1 MTDEVFN
8 IVSAIG
14 IGLTFLA
21 SIAAVIVSIISLRYS
36 NKGAKRSGYLST
48 ITTSRDKW
56 SKSLRDSASLYFT
69 QIARICSEQ
78 EGNLGE
84 IYNELTHYHF
94 AIVLLLFEQD
104 VEIHDNMSIVRS
116 KAFEIVEQSN
126 IITQQY
132 KKLKEVSYITEED
145 IESQESV
152 IDARQK
158 MSMLRTSILND
169 YQGRIFD
176 GIRNLIEREWRKQ
189 QYEATDMWKEK

>member
-1 MTDEVFN
+1 M
-8 IVSAIG
+8 
-14 IGLTFLA
+14 
-21 SIAAVIVSIISLRYS
+21 
-36 NKGAKRSGYLST
+36 
-48 ITTSRDKW
+48 
-56 SKSLRDSASLYFT
+56 
-69 QIARICSEQ
+69 
-78 EGNLGE
+78 
-84 IYNELTHYHF
+84 
-94 AIVLLLFEQD
+94 LLLFEQD